1 MRGLRTGR
9 LVMIALLGLSAACTS
24 TGGPSGGGGKLP
36 PAARHL
42 VAVWVTD
49 VDTTVNR
56 AAEAWKA
63 ANEKPAPAAELER
76 LREELGRVDTQLG
89 LNDDGTF
96 ILVNRAR
103 DAGGTTTVE
112 GRWELVDGTVRL
124 TGLRVDG
131 QPATPARA
139 VAYRVEGER
148 LVRDGGTTPRDAY
161 PVLKK
166 GLMP

>member
-1 MRGLRTGR
+1 MRERRTGR

-24 TGGPSGGGGKLP
+24 TGGPSGGGGRLP
-36 PAARHL
+36 PAAREL
-42 VAVWVTD
+42 VAVWITD
-49 VDTTVNR
+49 VNATVNR

-63 ANEKPAPAAELER
+63 ANEKPAPATELER
-76 LREELGRVDTQLG
+76 LNEELGRVDTQLG

-103 DAGGTTTVE
+103 DAGGTITVE
-112 GRWELVDGTVRL
+112 GRWEFADGAVRL

-131 QPATPARA
+131 QPATPPR
-139 VAYRVEGER
+139 VVLYRVDGER
-148 LVRDGGTTPRDAY
+148 LVRDGSTPKDAC

-166 GLMP
+166 GLLP